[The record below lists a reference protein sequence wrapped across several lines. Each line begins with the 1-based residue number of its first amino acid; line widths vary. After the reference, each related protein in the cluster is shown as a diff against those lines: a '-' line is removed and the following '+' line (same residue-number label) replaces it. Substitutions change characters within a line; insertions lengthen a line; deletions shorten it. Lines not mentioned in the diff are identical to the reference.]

1 MSTALTQFPSNLSS
15 LVGDVNA
22 GPAWAQAWRREAA
35 RQFSELGVP
44 TTKNEEWKYTHLRD
58 FAEVQWQPGAPVVE
72 ADYSDRYLSGDRAIQ
87 VLIVNGRFVG
97 VKGQVPAGVTITE
110 LSLESPMA
118 EKYLGKATGKST
130 TATTRTIE
138 QDAFPFGALNTA
150 QFESGLLIHLSAGAV
165 CEPTIEVLQV
175 LHAQDSPL
183 VVFPRTLIVAEA
195 NSQAKIVESYVT
207 GVCHPS
213 ASIPVTEVFVEDGAN
228 LEHVRVQ
235 DQCKCSTHIGLWQTS
250 QAKDSTYTSFNIAYG
265 GKLGRLDQTIWIG
278 GESCT
283 TRLDGVVCARS
294 EQHIDNHTRLDH
306 ALPNCNSYE
315 IYKQIIA
322 DKATAVFNGKIF
334 VHEDAQK
341 TDAKQTNQALL
352 LSPDATI
359 NSKPQLEIF
368 ADDVK
373 CTHGATV
380 GQLEDLPMFYMRS
393 RGVSK
398 EQAQAVLVYA
408 FAAEVLELI
417 TIEPVRTALE
427 RRLYEMLGVD
437 LG

>member
-1 MSTALTQFPSNLSS
+1 MSTALTQFPSSLSA
-15 LVGDVNA
+15 LVGDVA
-22 GPAWAQAWRREAA
+22 SGPAWAQAWRREAA
-35 RQFSELGVP
+35 RTFSELGVP

-58 FAEVQWQPGAPVVE
+58 FAAVQWQQGSVVVE
-72 ADYSDRYLSGDRAIQ
+72 GDYTDRYLAGEGAIR
-87 VLIVNGRFVG
+87 VLLVNGRFVG
-97 VKGQVPAGVTITE
+97 VTGALPAGVTVSE
-110 LSLESPMA
+110 LSLDNPLA
-118 EKYLGKATGKST
+118 EKYLGKAAGRST
-130 TATTRTIE
+130 TATTRSIE
-138 QDAFPFGALNTA
+138 QDVFPFGALNSA
-150 QFESGLLIHLSAGAV
+150 RFESGLLVHLAKGAV
-165 CEPTIEVLQV
+165 CGPTIEIVQI
-175 LHAQDSPL
+175 LHGNETPI
-183 VVFPRTLIVAEA
+183 VTFPRTLIVAEPQ
-195 NSQAKIVESYVT
+195 SQAKIVESYLT
-207 GVCHPS
+207 GLCIPS
-213 ASIPVTEVFVEDGAN
+213 TSIPVTEVFVEEGAN

-235 DQCKCSTHIGLWQTS
+235 DQCRCSTHIGLWQTS

-278 GESCT
+278 GENCT
-283 TRLDGVVCARS
+283 TRLDGVVCAQA

-315 IYKQIIA
+315 IYKQIIG

-398 EQAQAVLVYA
+398 EEAQAVLVYA